1 MRCRSLLLNI
11 SPEGLYN
18 MGWKQEMDIKYY
30 QCSKCKTDFSKLAEL
45 ESHYENICK
54 KASQSGPK
62 ISTKNESNKEN
73 IKLDQYDQNLVI
85 LPNTKNIQE
94 KAEKDLDACI
104 KCQKLNEQ
112 DKLLLC
118 DKCDRGCHIFCL
130 TPPLPE
136 VPKGMAIQSKDIEE
150 LKYISHTKE
159 LSILNKTP
167 PILDLL

>member
-1 MRCRSLLLNI
+1 MRYRSLLLNI

-30 QCSKCKTDFSKLAEL
+30 QCSKCKTDFSKLSEL

-54 KASQSGPK
+54 KVSQSGPK

-73 IKLDQYDQNLVI
+73 MKLDQNEQNLVV

-136 VPKGMAIQSKDIEE
+136 VPKGMAIQNKDIEE
-150 LKYISHTKE
+150 LKYI
-159 LSILNKTP
+159 
-167 PILDLL
+167 